1 MTKKKDPSDLK
12 KRGRPTSEV
21 DNKEVKRT
29 LQDFMSFYDL
39 PDWMQDI
46 VRGSAGQVST
56 GNRSITS
63 SSIFRIIQSLE
74 HISNENIASL
84 INPRYNTVN
93 GKDMSDRMI
102 QYYGAAARNAS
113 QAIAHQLERDVYK
126 VTYKEGEAFNFWED
140 QEAYYRMNPKATR
153 I

>member
-1 MTKKKDPSDLK
+1 MTKKKNPEELK
-12 KRGRPTSEV
+12 KRGRPTLVV
-21 DNKEVKRT
+21 DNTEVKNT

-39 PDWMQDI
+39 PDWIQDI

-56 GNRSITS
+56 GNRGISS

-74 HISNENIASL
+74 QISNDNISAY
-84 INPRYNTVN
+84 INPRYNTVY
-93 GKDMSDRMI
+93 GKDMSSRMI
-102 QYYGAAARNAS
+102 EYYGAAARNAS
-113 QAIAHQLERDVYK
+113 QAIAHQLVVGKYE

-140 QEAYYRMNPKATR
+140 QEAYYRMNPGATR